1 MASHATSTAALSN
14 WIPIASGSGKI
25 ATTEERFRRLKAQW
39 LGGIGPSSSLTDML
53 LHPAYQQIIGMG
65 TPVVPVLLH
74 ELEREPNHWFWA
86 LMSITG
92 ENPASHIESGNVDE
106 TVQAWLQWGR
116 DRGVS

>member
-1 MASHATSTAALSN
+1 MASHVASSEALSD
-14 WIPIASGSGKI
+14 WIPLASAGGKV

-39 LGGIGPSSSLTDML
+39 LRGVGPTSSLTAIL

-65 TPVVPVLLH
+65 SPLVPVLLQ

-86 LMSITG
+86 LMAITG

-116 DRGVS
+116 DRGVC